1 MRAACNAKEIILATE
16 CNDRPMLRVLVTGF
30 EPFGGASANPS
41 AEALPLLAAGTIGG
55 IALRTLLL
63 PTSFGEAAG
72 RVIGALR
79 DDPADIVLSL
89 GLAGG
94 RTGLTVERVAINL
107 ADARIA
113 DNDGAR
119 PIDRPV
125 VADGPA
131 AYFATL
137 PVKAVAASIRD
148 AGIAASVSHS
158 AGTFVCN
165 HLLYSLLHWAATHRP
180 GLRCGFVHLPWL
192 PGQHATEPTMDAVT
206 VARGVAAILGCLR
219 DDVPEPQVAEGALS

>member
-1 MRAACNAKEIILATE
+1 MRAACNAKEVILATE
-16 CNDRPMLRVLVTGF
+16 CNDRPELRVLLTGF
-30 EPFGGASANPS
+30 EPFGGATANPS
-41 AEALPLLAAGTIGG
+41 AEALPLLAAETIRG
-55 IALRTLLL
+55 IALHTLLL
-63 PTSFGEAAG
+63 PTSFDGAAA
-72 RVIGALR
+72 RATDALR
-79 DDPADIVLSL
+79 HTPVDIVLSL

-107 ADARIA
+107 ADARLP
-113 DNDGAR
+113 DNDGAQ

-125 VADGPA
+125 AADGPA

-137 PVKAVAASIRD
+137 PVKAIAASIRD

-165 HLLYSLLHWAATHRP
+165 HLLYSTLHWAATHRP

-192 PGQHATEPTMDAVT
+192 PGQHATEPSMDAAT
-206 VARGVAAILGCLR
+206 VARGVVALLACLR
-219 DDVPEPQVAEGALS
+219 DDVPEPLVAEGALS